1 MEEEDSSESSVTQ
14 RRQAVFTQWMQEMR
28 GIPLIQKLTPEF
40 IGDYIEITD
49 SLPNYKFTREKDSND
64 QSAKRNA
71 IR

>member
-14 RRQAVFTQWMQEMR
+14 RHQAVFTQWMQEMR

-49 SLPNYKFTREKDSND
+49 SLPNYKFTREKGSND
-64 QSAKRNA
+64 QSAKRDA